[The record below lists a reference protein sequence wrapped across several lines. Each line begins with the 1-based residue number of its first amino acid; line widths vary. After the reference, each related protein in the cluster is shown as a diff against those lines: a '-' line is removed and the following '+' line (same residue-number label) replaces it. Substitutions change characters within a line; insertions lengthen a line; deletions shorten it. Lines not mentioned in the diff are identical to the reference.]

1 MNLKKMNKMIVNLY
15 NKTPMLRQITFII
28 LVIFQFPMSANSQQF
43 EVINAGIV
51 GVGRSSVSWADYD
64 KDGDLDILVTGNTGS
79 GPYVAAIYRNDLGSF
94 ININAGLT
102 GIDNSS
108 VAWGDYDN
116 DGDPDILA
124 TGRSTGST
132 NTWLYRNDNG
142 VFISINSVFPEI
154 GSYGSVS
161 WGDIDGDA
169 DLDAL
174 ISR

>member
-1 MNLKKMNKMIVNLY
+1 MSVSI
-15 NKTPMLRQITFII
+15 
-28 LVIFQFPMSANSQQF
+28 SANSQQF

-124 TGRSTGST
+124 TGEVQEVQIPGCIEMITGS
-132 NTWLYRNDNG
+132 L
-142 VFISINSVFPEI
+142 FP
-154 GSYGSVS
+154 
-161 WGDIDGDA
+161 
-169 DLDAL
+169 
-174 ISR
+174 